1 MKKFWEIEDV
11 NSKTCMNHLD
21 QGDRIHKLFKSS
33 IECWDGLYT
42 VGLPWKTDTLMLPDN
57 FAPSKRR
64 LESLVKGLKRQPVL
78 LQKYDDII
86 KEQEKT
92 GITEPVNDSEIVTPG
107 EVYYI
112 PHREVVR
119 DDRATTKVC
128 IVYSASADKNGPSLN
143 EMLETRPCLLP
154 KIFEIL
160 LRARCHKFLLVSDI
174 QSAFLNIRVKETDR
188 NFLRFLWIGD
198 LEKDNPNVVIK
209 CSTSVVFGL
218 NCSPFFNECNRAKSY
233 AKIFLFA

>member
-21 QGDRIHKLFKSS
+21 QGNRIYKLFKSS

-92 GITEPVNDSEIVTPG
+92 DITEPVNDSEIVTPG

-188 NFLRFLWIGD
+188 NFLRFLWIDD

-209 CSTSVVFGL
+209 SVVFGL

>member
-1 MKKFWEIEDV
+1 
-11 NSKTCMNHLD
+11 
-21 QGDRIHKLFKSS
+21 
-33 IECWDGLYT
+33 
-42 VGLPWKTDTLMLPDN
+42 
-57 FAPSKRR
+57 
-64 LESLVKGLKRQPVL
+64 
-78 LQKYDDII
+78 
-86 KEQEKT
+86 
-92 GITEPVNDSEIVTPG
+92 
-107 EVYYI
+107 
-112 PHREVVR
+112 
-119 DDRATTKVC
+119 
-128 IVYSASADKNGPSLN
+128 
-143 EMLETRPCLLP
+143 MLETRPCLLP